1 MSQRTCHVPC
11 RPSGRRRFRV
21 YYGGMDSA
29 HPEAHGELGPLF
41 SPGEKRDPTLRFRG
55 ALRAE
60 DLIGRSPPMT
70 ELAAPAL
77 AAGPLDVSVLLT
89 GPSGTGK
96 THVARVI
103 HASSPRAAVGN
114 FVELSCAN
122 LPDNLVESEL
132 FGAAPGA
139 HSTAVKAVEGKV
151 YAARGGT
158 LLFDEIA
165 ELSLPAQAKLLQL
178 LQSREYYPLGANR
191 PRAADV
197 RVIAATNCDLKAR
210 VARREF
216 REDLFY
222 RLHVVPIRVPSL
234 AERRD
239 DIPEL
244 AQHFCITRLH
254 APPPARCTCPNGHSS
269 PPRPPAGPAT
279 SASSPTPSR
288 PRSSAPPARTR
299 ARSRRV
305 TCSLTVRTGTKAHRP
320 AQLPRGAAPLPDPA
334 GPRHLED
341 SNWNVAEAA
350 RRLAPHPRA
359 HLQLDA
365 ERSDISRP

>member
-1 MSQRTCHVPC
+1 
-11 RPSGRRRFRV
+11 
-21 YYGGMDSA
+21 MDSA
-29 HPEAHGELGPLF
+29 HPEAHGELDPLF
-41 SPGEKRDPTLRFRG
+41 SPGDKRDPTLRSRG
-55 ALRAE
+55 ALRAD

-70 ELAAPAL
+70 ELLRQLAL
-77 AAGPLDVSVLLT
+77 LAPLDVSVLLT

-96 THVARVI
+96 THVARVM
-103 HASSPRAAVGN
+103 HASSPRAAGN

-151 YAARGGT
+151 FAARGGT

-222 RLHVVPIRVPSL
+222 RLHVVPVRVPSL

-239 DIPEL
+239 DIPDL
-244 AQHFCITRLH
+244 AQHFCVKACIRHRL
-254 APPPARCTCPNGHSS
+254 PPMHLSQWTLLTAQAASWPGNIRELANAVEAAVIRAAGEDARE
-269 PPRPPAGPAT
+269 
-279 SASSPTPSR
+279 
-288 PRSSAPPARTR
+288 
-299 ARSRRV
+299 V
-305 TCSLTVRTGTKAHRP
+305 DVRHLFPDRED
-320 AQLPRGAAPLPDPA
+320 REESAAPLNYREA
-334 GPRHLED
+334 LRRFQTQLVRGTLED

-350 RRLAPHPRA
+350 RRLALTRA
-359 HLQLDA
+359 HIYNLMQSL
-365 ERSDISRP
+365 DISRP

>member
-1 MSQRTCHVPC
+1 MSSHGPAL
-11 RPSGRRRFRV
+11 RPPPFRV
-21 YYGGMDSA
+21 YYDGMDSA
-29 HPEAHGELGPLF
+29 HPEAHGELGPSF
-41 SPGEKRDPTLRFRG
+41 SPGETRDPTLRSRST
-55 ALRAE
+55 LRAD
-60 DLIGRSPPMT
+60 DLIGRSPPMI
-70 ELAAPAL
+70 ELLRQLSLL
-77 AAGPLDVSVLLT
+77 APLDVSVLLT

-96 THVARVI
+96 THVARVM
-103 HASSPRAAVGN
+103 HASSPRAVAGN

-151 YAARGGT
+151 FAARGGT

-178 LQSREYYPLGANR
+178 LQSREYYPLGASR
-191 PRAADV
+191 PRVADV

-216 REDLFY
+216 REDLYY

-244 AQHFCITRLH
+244 AQHFCVRACVRHRLPPLRLSQWTLVTAQAASWPGNIRELANAVEAAVIRAAGEDAREVETRHLF
-254 APPPARCTCPNGHSS
+254 PDRED
-269 PPRPPAGPAT
+269 
-279 SASSPTPSR
+279 
-288 PRSSAPPARTR
+288 RSES
-299 ARSRRV
+299 
-305 TCSLTVRTGTKAHRP
+305 
-320 AQLPRGAAPLPDPA
+320 AAPLNYREA
-334 GPRHLED
+334 LRRFQTQLVRGTLED

-350 RRLAPHPRA
+350 RRLALTRA
-359 HLQLDA
+359 HIYNLMQAL
-365 ERSDISRP
+365 DISRP

>member
-1 MSQRTCHVPC
+1 MPAQRP
-11 RPSGRRRFRV
+11 PRFRV

-29 HPEAHGELGPLF
+29 HPEAHGELEPLF

-55 ALRAE
+55 ALRAD
-60 DLIGRSPPMT
+60 DLIGRSTPMT
-70 ELAAPAL
+70 ELLRQLAL
-77 AAGPLDVSVLLT
+77 LAPLDVSVLLT

-103 HASSPRAAVGN
+103 HASSPRAAGN

-239 DIPEL
+239 DIPDL
-244 AQHFCITRLH
+244 AQHFCIKACIRHRL
-254 APPPARCTCPNGHSS
+254 PPLHLSQWTLLTAQAASWPGNIRELANAVEAAVIRAAGEDAREVEVRHLFPD
-269 PPRPPAGPAT
+269 REDREEAT
-279 SASSPTPSR
+279 
-288 PRSSAPPARTR
+288 
-299 ARSRRV
+299 
-305 TCSLTVRTGTKAHRP
+305 
-320 AQLPRGAAPLPDPA
+320 APLNYREA
-334 GPRHLED
+334 LRRFQTQLVRGTLED

-350 RRLAPHPRA
+350 RRLALTRA
-359 HLQLDA
+359 HIYNLMQSL
-365 ERSDISRP
+365 DISRP

>member
-1 MSQRTCHVPC
+1 MSSRAPAL
-11 RPSGRRRFRV
+11 RPPPVRV
-21 YYGGMDSA
+21 YYDGMDSA
-29 HPEAHGELGPLF
+29 HPEAHGEIGPLF
-41 SPGEKRDPTLRFRG
+41 SPGEKRDPTHRFRST
-55 ALRAE
+55 LRAD
-60 DLIGRSPPMT
+60 DLIGRSPPMI
-70 ELAAPAL
+70 ELLRQLSLL
-77 AAGPLDVSVLLT
+77 APLDVSVLLT

-96 THVARVI
+96 THVARVM
-103 HASSPRAAVGN
+103 HASSPRAAAGN

-151 YAARGGT
+151 FAARGGT

-178 LQSREYYPLGANR
+178 LQSREYYPLGASR

-216 REDLFY
+216 REDLYY

-244 AQHFCITRLH
+244 AQHFCARACVRHRLRPLRLSQWTLATAQAASWPGNIRELANAIEAAVIRAAGEDAREVETRHL
-254 APPPARCTCPNGHSS
+254 
-269 PPRPPAGPAT
+269 
-279 SASSPTPSR
+279 
-288 PRSSAPPARTR
+288 
-299 ARSRRV
+299 
-305 TCSLTVRTGTKAHRP
+305 
-320 AQLPRGAAPLPDPA
+320 LPDREDRYESAAPLNYREA
-334 GPRHLED
+334 LRRFQTQLVRGTLED

-350 RRLAPHPRA
+350 RRLALTRA
-359 HLQLDA
+359 HIYNLMQTL
-365 ERSDISRP
+365 DISRP

>member
-1 MSQRTCHVPC
+1 
-11 RPSGRRRFRV
+11 
-21 YYGGMDSA
+21 MDSA
-29 HPEAHGELGPLF
+29 HPDAHGELEPRCLP
-41 SPGEKRDPTLRFRG
+41 SETRDPALRFRG
-55 ALRAE
+55 ALRAD

-70 ELAAPAL
+70 DLLRQVALLA
-77 AAGPLDVSVLLT
+77 PLDVSVLLT

-96 THVARVI
+96 THVARVM
-103 HASSPRAAVGN
+103 HASSPRAAGN

-132 FGAAPGA
+132 FGSVPGA
-139 HSTAVKAVEGKV
+139 HSTAVRAVEGKV
-151 YAARGGT
+151 HAARGGT

-191 PRAADV
+191 PRPADV

-222 RLHVVPIRVPSL
+222 RLHVVPVRVPSL

-244 AQHFCITRLH
+244 AQHFCARACVRHRL
-254 APPPARCTCPNGHSS
+254 PPLRLSQWTVMTAQAASWPGNIRELANAVEAAVIRAVGEDAREVEVRHLFPDRDREQH
-269 PPRPPAGPAT
+269 PD
-279 SASSPTPSR
+279 
-288 PRSSAPPARTR
+288 SAPLNYREAL
-299 ARSRRV
+299 RRFQ
-305 TCSLTVRTGTKAHRP
+305 TELVRGT
-320 AQLPRGAAPLPDPA
+320 
-334 GPRHLED
+334 LED

-350 RRLAPHPRA
+350 RRLALTRA
-359 HLQLDA
+359 HIYNLIQTLGLT
-365 ERSDISRP
+365 RP